1 MNESDDNST
10 IEDIGCLQA
19 IDALYA
25 YLDGELDDPASVEK
39 FEHHMRHCRSCYT
52 RTEIENLLTNRMQKS
67 AKSRAPDLLQGRI
80 RKLMG
85 EFEDVEQ

>member
-1 MNESDDNST
+1 MNEPDDKST

-19 IDALYA
+19 IEALYA

-52 RTEIENLLTNRMQKS
+52 RTEIEQLLTTRVRES
-67 AKSRAPDLLQGRI
+67 DRSRAPAVLRGRI
-80 RKLMG
+80 RKLMD
-85 EFEDVEQ
+85 EFEDA